1 MPEERVTLEKAP
13 PASAI
18 LRPQNNHLESL
29 YSEGRL
35 SGSIYGKQGGVVLLR
50 EWRRI
55 IYRHKWMIL
64 SIILAALPFIVIQTY
79 RAKSLY
85 QATATIEVRREDSSL
100 AKAGDVYY
108 YGAYDNTKA
117 EAFII
122 KSQPVIKKT
131 ISSLKLDRNSR
142 LLDVTTKRSVWGA
155 ILALKGGIGGER
167 ESGKESGNEALGKEA
182 AAVIDSEEGAG
193 ASGSNGRSPDSQAE
207 RARLEPYIEA
217 LASNLKVEGVR
228 DTRLMKLSFTH
239 TDPELA
245 AAVANGVADSFIKHN
260 FQTKTERFT
269 DASNWLEESTRKL
282 KAQVEQAEAA
292 LANYSRQKD
301 IFSLEGKEN
310 LTAEKLV
317 RLHDQVMRAET
328 DRLLKQSLHEEVIRG
343 RVAQLPEAFADPKTA
358 ELRKTLNELAVQA
371 SQVSVKF
378 GAKHPKLVEIR
389 QQMNTIQEQI
399 DANRA
404 MLEERLKADYERAV
418 REEDSLRAALNQAK
432 TEAVQQNQAAIQYSV
447 LQQDLVT
454 AKSLYTDF
462 LNKTSQANIQ
472 RAEQYNNVRLIE
484 AAEPPGTPIGP
495 NRAQAILIGFL
506 ISLAFGVGLAYLLER
521 LNTTVRNVDDVS
533 RSTQLPIL
541 AVIPSLEDKS
551 LSAKRRAVGELRDG
565 SDAIAQVEGNSE
577 KEILSDSINDFSA
590 ATESYRMLRTAVLLS
605 TAERPPKTILVTS
618 GQPGDGKTTTVY
630 NTAVVFT
637 QLKARVLVIDCDMR
651 KPRLHSMAHIKREQG
666 LSTFL
671 SSGGDLAELIKPTTT
686 PYLSILPCGHVPPN
700 PSELISSD
708 KMKELL
714 SLLSEHYD
722 YIFIDSPP
730 LVTVTDPLILSTFVD
745 GVILVIKSGKSK
757 SEIARRACQD
767 LAGVGAKVLG
777 VVLNDLNVRHEGY
790 DYYNYSRYYSDYV
803 DYAKGNGAGG

>member
-1 MPEERVTLEKAP
+1 MSEERITLERVP
-13 PASAI
+13 PANAI
-18 LRPQNNHLESL
+18 LKPQNNYLEP
-29 YSEGRL
+29 YYPD
-35 SGSIYGKQGGVVLLR
+35 GSPYGSSYGKQGGIAILR

-55 IYRHKWMIL
+55 IYRHKWLIL
-64 SIILAALPFIVIQTY
+64 SIVLVAMPFIVIQAY
-79 RAKSLY
+79 RAKSIY
-85 QATATIEVRREDSSL
+85 QATATIEVRREESSL
-100 AKAGDVYY
+100 AKGSDVYY
-108 YGAYDNTKA
+108 YDAYDNTKS

-122 KSQPVIKKT
+122 KSQPVIKNT
-131 ISSLKLDRNSR
+131 VVSLKLDRDSR
-142 LLDVTTKRSVWGA
+142 FLDVTTKRSVWEA
-155 ILALKGGIGGER
+155 ILAIKGRLGLER
-167 ESGKESGNEALGKEA
+167 KAAKESGREVGAVDSPVGQDAILSHKKELQK
-182 AAVIDSEEGAG
+182 E
-193 ASGSNGRSPDSQAE
+193 SPESQAD
-207 RARLEPYIEA
+207 RARLAPYIGA
-217 LASNLKVEGVR
+217 LGGNLKVEGVR

-239 TDPELA
+239 TDPEIA

-260 FQTKTERFT
+260 FQAKTARFT
-269 DASNWLEESTRKL
+269 DTSSWLEESTRKL

-292 LANYSRQKD
+292 LANYSRLNN

-328 DRLLKQSLHEEVIRG
+328 DLLLKQSLYEEVKRG

-358 ELRKTLNELAVQA
+358 ELRKSLNELAVTA
-371 SQVSVKF
+371 SQVGVKF
-378 GAKHPKLVEIR
+378 GAKHPRLIELR

-399 DANRA
+399 DANRS

-418 REEDSLRAALNQAK
+418 REEDSLKAALNQAK

-484 AAEPPGTPIGP
+484 AAEPPGGPVGP
-495 NRAQAILIGFL
+495 NRAQAIMIGFL

-521 LNTTVRNVDDVS
+521 LNTTVRNVEDVS
-533 RSTQLPIL
+533 RATQLPTL

-551 LSAKRRAVGELRDG
+551 LPAKRKVGGELKDA
-565 SDAIAQVEGNSE
+565 SDEIAQVLDPSA
-577 KEILSDSINDFSA
+577 KAILADTTTDFSA
-590 ATESYRMLRTAVLLS
+590 ATESYRMLRTSVLLS
-605 TAERPPKTILVTS
+605 TAEHPPKTILVTS

-630 NTAVVFT
+630 NTAIAFT
-637 QLKARVLVIDCDMR
+637 QLKAQVLVIDCDMR
-651 KPRLHSMAHIKREQG
+651 KPRIHSMARIKREQG

-671 SSGGDLAELIKPTTT
+671 SSGGNLSELIKQTPM
-686 PYLSILPCGHVPPN
+686 PYLSILPCGHIPPN

-708 KMKELL
+708 KMKEML
-714 SLLSEHYD
+714 SFLSEHYD

-730 LVTVTDPLILSTFVD
+730 LVTVTDPLILSTLVD
-745 GVILVIKSGKSK
+745 GVILVVKSGKSK

-767 LAGVGAKVLG
+767 LSGVGAKILG

-790 DYYNYSRYYSDYV
+790 DYYNYSRYYSDYI
-803 DYAKGNGAGG
+803 DHAKSNGAGA